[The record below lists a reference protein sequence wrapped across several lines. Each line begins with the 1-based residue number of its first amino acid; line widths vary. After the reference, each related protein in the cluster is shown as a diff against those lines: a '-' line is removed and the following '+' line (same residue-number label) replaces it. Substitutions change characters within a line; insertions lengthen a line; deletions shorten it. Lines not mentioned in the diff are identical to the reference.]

1 MHVLVLCDAPQCG
14 RVGLPSD
21 STGGVLHGTCTCACA
36 QACTDIIHDSG
47 VNFGSRLKKCVSVV
61 AAPPQHLACDS
72 LVLRLLHLSASL
84 GQPWPASQLQNGP
97 CACFFS
103 GRPGKCGHA
112 GYEPKCAVADS
123 RRRRVERHQCPMR
136 RVPNDGHRP
145 GGLCTVRTP
154 GSSTVSRHG
163 DVCRAHVLRT
173 VHLQRHRRVL

>member
-1 MHVLVLCDAPQCG
+1 MRVIFLCDAPCV
-14 RVGLPSD
+14 VGQGYLPTAPVECCMS
-21 STGGVLHGTCTCACA
+21 LCAHRGQWEFLMFWLKA
-36 QACTDIIHDSG
+36 
-47 VNFGSRLKKCVSVV
+47 KKCVSVV
-61 AAPPQHLACDS
+61 AAPPHHLACDCFC
-72 LVLRLLHLSASL
+72 LRLLHLSASL

-112 GYEPKCAVADS
+112 GYEPKCVIADS

-154 GSSTVSRHG
+154 GSSTVPRHG
-163 DVCRAHVLRT
+163 DVCRVHVLRT